1 MIGLR
6 ELPYWSHYSKAR
18 LLLHTVVSSK
28 YFDLSIAGVIGLNVI
43 TMALEFH
50 MMPEVRRD
58 TSTQLNDAS
67 LSLSLIYHY
76 DEQPEEAFL
85 ANDFEL
91 C

>member
-18 LLLHTVVSSK
+18 LLLHTVVCSK

-50 MMPEVRRD
+50 MMPEVGRD
-58 TSTQLNDAS
+58 
-67 LSLSLIYHY
+67 IRHERY
-76 DEQPEEAFL
+76 DEL
-85 ANDFEL
+85 N
-91 C
+91 